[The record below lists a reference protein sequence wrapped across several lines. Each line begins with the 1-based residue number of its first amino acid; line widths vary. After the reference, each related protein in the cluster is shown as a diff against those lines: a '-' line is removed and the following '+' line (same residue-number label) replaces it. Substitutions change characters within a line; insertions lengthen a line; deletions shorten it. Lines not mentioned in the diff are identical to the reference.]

1 MPDPD
6 LLATDDGKTRYA
18 SYFSTLETECGHWR
32 RMILSIV
39 PCKHQ
44 RLHARNR
51 FDHSEH
57 IERRLVDTPEIVI
70 T

>member
-32 RMILSIV
+32 RMILSKFC
-39 PCKHQ
+39 PG
-44 RLHARNR
+44 RPFRGEGR
-51 FDHSEH
+51 S
-57 IERRLVDTPEIVI
+57 
-70 T
+70 